1 MTVKHAPFAVA
12 LNEIRKS
19 SAQVRYHGKKC
30 QFGSG
35 SCTLREKSNTW
46 RAVALSLLLGCWI
59 GSAQAKGVALLVGVG
74 DYNDAQLDIPG
85 VDRDLDKAEQMMI
98 RLGLASGDIVRLY
111 DAQATVAAVEAQL
124 TRWATELGIDD
135 QAYIYLSTHGL
146 QLADNNGDEQD
157 GRDEAIALSDFRV
170 GNEGDQVEVS
180 GVLLDDRLAEL
191 LAALP
196 NRRTLI
202 IADTCHSGSIS
213 KSLDDVLSR
222 VGKFIQMPSWL
233 IGEVRAHTDDSLLEL
248 KQPGVVLLS
257 AAADGELADI
267 DESGSVFTNALFEL
281 QLDPSQDTAWCWF
294 QRARGRV
301 REQTVGVQWPQF
313 SGGFT
318 AAAAPLAGDLSP
330 LRGVSLMQNCNG
342 HQGFSASVQQKAG
355 GENLAAVSE
364 QPGWVTAVSVR
375 QESHTLELKSLASR
389 WHHGRG
395 RQASL
400 SRLTSSASEHSGAW
414 VLWTADGVELPR
426 HRGDFSVLW
435 QSLQSLS
442 DEQWS
447 SSYVSGVDLNAR

>member
-1 MTVKHAPFAVA
+1 M
-12 LNEIRKS
+12 
-19 SAQVRYHGKKC
+19 
-30 QFGSG
+30 
-35 SCTLREKSNTW
+35 REKSNTW
-46 RAVALSLLLGCWI
+46 RATALSLLLGCWI
-59 GSAQAKGVALLVGVG
+59 GPAQAKAVALLIGVG
-74 DYNDAQLDIPG
+74 DYSDAQLDIPG
-85 VDRDLDKAEQMMI
+85 VDRDLDKAEQMVK
-98 RLGLASGDIVRLY
+98 RLGLADEDIVRLY
-111 DAQATVAAVEAQL
+111 NAQATVATVETQL
-124 TRWATELGIDD
+124 TLWATELAVDD

-146 QLADNNGDEQD
+146 QLADTNGDEPD
-157 GRDEAIALSDFRV
+157 GRDEAIALSDFRI
-170 GNEGDQVEVS
+170 GNQGDEVEVS

-196 NRRTLI
+196 NRRTLL

-222 VGKFIQMPSWL
+222 VGKFIKMPSWL
-233 IGEVRAHTDDSLLEL
+233 IGEAQSYTDEPLIELE
-248 KQPGVVLLS
+248 QPGVVLLS

-267 DESGSVFTNALFEL
+267 NQSGSVFTNALFES

-294 QRARGRV
+294 QRARARV

-313 SGGFT
+313 SAEFV
-318 AAAAPLAGDLSP
+318 AAAAPLVGDRSP
-330 LRGVSLMQNCNG
+330 LRGVSLMQSCSG
-342 HQGFSASVQQKAG
+342 DQGFSASVQEKANG
-355 GENLAAVSE
+355 AKLAAVSE

-375 QESHTLELKSLASR
+375 QESQTLKLKLLASR

-400 SRLTSSASEHSGAW
+400 SRLTSTDSEHSGAW

-442 DEQWS
+442 DDQWS

>member
-1 MTVKHAPFAVA
+1 MKCSLFLSP
-12 LNEIRKS
+12 LNDIHKS
-19 SAQVRYHGKKC
+19 SAQVRYHGKTC
-30 QFGSG
+30 QLGSG
-35 SCTLREKSNTW
+35 SFTLREKSNTW
-46 RAVALSLLLGCWI
+46 RAAALSLLLGCWI
-59 GSAQAKGVALLVGVG
+59 GPAQAKAVALLIGVG
-74 DYNDAQLDIPG
+74 DYSDAQLDIPG
-85 VDRDLDKAEQMMI
+85 VDRDLDKAEQMVK
-98 RLGLASGDIVRLY
+98 RLGLADEDIVRLY
-111 DAQATVAAVEAQL
+111 NAQATVESVEAQL
-124 TRWATELGIDD
+124 TRWASELAVDD

-146 QLADNNGDEQD
+146 QLADTNGDEPD
-157 GRDEAIALSDFRV
+157 GRDEAIALSDFSI
-170 GNEGDQVEVS
+170 GNRGDEVEVS

-196 NRRTLI
+196 NQRTLV

-233 IGEVRAHTDDSLLEL
+233 IGEAQAHTDEPLIELE
-248 KQPGVVLLS
+248 QSGVVLLS

-267 DESGSVFTNALFEL
+267 DESGSVFTHALFES

-294 QRARGRV
+294 QRARARV

-313 SGGFT
+313 SGEFT
-318 AAAAPLAGDLSP
+318 AAAVPLGGDRSP
-330 LRGVSLMQNCNG
+330 LRGMSLMQSCSG
-342 HQGFSASVQQKAG
+342 HQGFSASIQQKANG
-355 GENLAAVSE
+355 AKLAAVSE
-364 QPGWVTAVSVR
+364 QPGWVTAVAVR
-375 QESHTLELKSLASR
+375 QESQALKLKPLASR

-400 SRLTSSASEHSGAW
+400 SRLTSTDSEHTGAW
-414 VLWTADGVELPR
+414 VLWTADDVELPR

-442 DEQWS
+442 DDQWS